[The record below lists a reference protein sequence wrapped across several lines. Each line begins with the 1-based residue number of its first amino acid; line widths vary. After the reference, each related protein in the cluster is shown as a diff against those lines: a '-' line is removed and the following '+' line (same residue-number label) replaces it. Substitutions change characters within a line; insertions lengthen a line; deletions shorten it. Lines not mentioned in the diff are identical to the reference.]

1 MSVLLKNWIDKIDN
15 LNNNSKKSYLLFN
28 LTIIMMDIAPDDYI
42 ILYKWIYLYCMI
54 VVFLSR
60 KKYKRKSK
68 I

>member
-42 ILYKWIYLYCMI
+42 ILYKWIYLYYMI